1 MADLLNAYQHNE
13 INRVE
18 KILKEN
24 KTVIM
29 GDPFIEQFIKNILRE
44 IRTKVLLEL
53 IRPYTRVAVPF
64 IAKVGGPS
72 SQLFLSRFWVD
83 LTFVSAWCSN

>member
-1 MADLLNAYQHNE
+1 M
-13 INRVE
+13 E

-64 IAKVGGPS
+64 IAKVGGPLS
-72 SQLFLSRFWVD
+72 FFFLGSG
-83 LTFVSAWCSN
+83 LI

>member
-18 KILKEN
+18 KILKDN
-24 KTVIM
+24 KEVIL
-29 GDPFIEQFIKNILRE
+29 GDPFIAQFIKNILRE

-64 IAKVGGPS
+64 IAKVCPAP
-72 SQLFLSRFWVD
+72 V
-83 LTFVSAWCSN
+83 A

>member
-64 IAKVGGPS
+64 IAKVGDPS
-72 SQLFLSRFWVD
+72 TTARFLGSG
-83 LTFVSAWCSN
+83 LI

>member
-1 MADLLNAYQHNE
+1 M
-13 INRVE
+13 E

-72 SQLFLSRFWVD
+72 STTARFLGSD
-83 LTFVSAWCSN
+83 LS